1 MMSELKERIAMQKRN
16 KPEGVRVR
24 AALEAGVKLKTACA
38 GFCVLAA
45 AALFCFTAYAQ
56 SSSDG
61 IPAGELLRRAVDG
74 ELKAQAADHSEW
86 MYQTRVRD
94 DGKDQMKMVID
105 TREGDLERLRAVN
118 GHPLTPEQEKQED
131 RRIENLIHN
140 RHEQRKLRREK
151 EEDGQKTERLFKMLP
166 EAMTARYGSRQGDLV
181 EILFTPNPKFRPPSH
196 EAAVFHGMEGR
207 IWINTRENRL
217 AEIEGHL
224 MEAIKFGGGLFG
236 HLDKGGEFHV
246 KQSEVGPG
254 HWEITLLH
262 VNMHG
267 KVLFFKTIG
276 VQQDET
282 QTNFQQVPDNLTLA
296 QAEEELRGK
305 RAVASASK

>member
-1 MMSELKERIAMQKRN
+1 MTSKLQDRVATQERS
-16 KPEGVRVR
+16 KPQAARVP
-24 AALEAGVKLKTACA
+24 AALAPGVKLRKACA

-45 AALFCFTAYAQ
+45 AVLFCITAYAQ
-56 SSSDG
+56 SGNDSM
-61 IPAGELLRRAVDG
+61 PAGELLRRAVDG
-74 ELKAQAADHSEW
+74 ELKAQAADHTEW

-94 DGKDQMKMVID
+94 EGKDQIKTVIE
-105 TREGDLERLRAVN
+105 TLEGDLERLRAVN
-118 GHPLTPEQEKQED
+118 GKPLTPEQEKQED
-131 RRIENLIHN
+131 QRIDGLIHN
-140 RHEQRKLRREK
+140 RREQRKLRRAK
-151 EEDGQKTERLFKMLP
+151 EEDGQSTERLFKMLP
-166 EAMTARYGSRQGDLV
+166 DAMTARYGSRQGDLV
-181 EILFTPNPKFRPPSH
+181 EILFTPNPNFHPPSH
-196 EAAVFHGMEGR
+196 EAAVFHGMDGR

-224 MEAIKFGGGLFG
+224 IETIKFGGGLFG

-282 QTNFQQVPDNLTLA
+282 QTNFQRVPDNLTLA
-296 QAEEELRGK
+296 QAEEDLRGK
-305 RAVASASK
+305 HAVAEASK

>member
-1 MMSELKERIAMQKRN
+1 MTSELQNRVAPTRRN
-16 KPEGVRVR
+16 KLQAPRVR
-24 AALEAGVKLKTACA
+24 AALEAGVRLRKACA
-38 GFCVLAA
+38 GFCVLAT
-45 AALFCFTAYAQ
+45 LFCIAAYEQ
-56 SSSDG
+56 SGNDNV
-61 IPAGELLRRAVDG
+61 PAGELLRRAVDG
-74 ELKAQAADHSEW
+74 ELKAQAADHTEW
-86 MYQTRVRD
+86 MYQTRARD
-94 DGKDQMKMVID
+94 DGKDQVKMVIE
-105 TREGDLERLRAVN
+105 THEGDLERLRAEN
-118 GHPLTPEQEKQED
+118 GKPLTPEQEKQED
-131 RRIENLIHN
+131 QRIDNLIHN
-140 RHEQRKLRREK
+140 RREQRKLRRAK
-151 EEDGQKTERLFKMLP
+151 AEDGQNTERLFKMLP
-166 EAMTARYGSRQGDLV
+166 DAMTARYGSRQGDLV
-181 EILFTPNPKFRPPSH
+181 ELLFTPNPNFHPPSH

-224 MEAIKFGGGLFG
+224 METIKFGGGLFG

-296 QAEEELRGK
+296 QAEQDLRGK
-305 RAVASASK
+305 RGAGEAGK

>member
-1 MMSELKERIAMQKRN
+1 MMSELHEWIAVERN
-16 KPEGVRVR
+16 KPQAARVRMAPGAGVRLRQV
-24 AALEAGVKLKTACA
+24 CA
-38 GFCVLAA
+38 GFCALAA
-45 AALFCFTAYAQ
+45 AVLFCSVAYAQ
-56 SSSDG
+56 SGNDG

-74 ELKAQAADHSEW
+74 ELKAQAADHTEW
-86 MYQTRVRD
+86 MYQTRVRN
-94 DGKDQMKMVID
+94 DGKDLVKMVVE
-105 TREGDLERLRAVN
+105 TREGDLERLQSEN
-118 GHPLTPEQEKQED
+118 GKPLTPEQEKQED
-131 RRIENLIHN
+131 HRIDNLIHN
-140 RHEQRKLRREK
+140 RREQRKLRHEK

-181 EILFTPNPKFRPPSH
+181 EILFTPNPNFRPPSH

-207 IWINTRENRL
+207 IWINARENRL
-217 AEIEGHL
+217 AEIEGRL
-224 MEAIKFGGGLFG
+224 METIKFGGGLFG

-267 KVLFFKTIG
+267 RVLFFKTIG

>member
-1 MMSELKERIAMQKRN
+1 MTSELQDRTATQKRN
-16 KPEGVRVR
+16 KPQVARVR
-24 AALEAGVKLKTACA
+24 AVLATSARLRKACA

-45 AALFCFTAYAQ
+45 VMLFCIMAYAQ
-56 SSSDG
+56 SANDNM
-61 IPAGELLRRAVDG
+61 PAGELLRRAVDG
-74 ELKAQAADHSEW
+74 ELKAQDADHTEW

-94 DGKDQMKMVID
+94 DGKDQVKTVIE
-105 TREGDLERLRAVN
+105 TREGDLERLRSVN
-118 GHPLTPEQEKQED
+118 GQSLTPEQEKRED
-131 RRIENLIHN
+131 QRIDNLIHN
-140 RHEQRKLRREK
+140 RREQRKLRREK
-151 EEDGQKTERLFKMLP
+151 AEDGQKMGRLFKMLP
-166 EAMTARYGSRQGDLV
+166 DAMTARYGRHQGDLV
-181 EILFTPNPKFRPPSH
+181 EILFKPNPNFHPPSH

-224 MEAIKFGGGLFG
+224 METIKFGGGLLG

-296 QAEEELRGK
+296 QAEEDLRGK
-305 RAVASASK
+305 HAPGEASK

>member
-1 MMSELKERIAMQKRN
+1 MHKRN
-16 KPEGVRVR
+16 KQQAARIPGAGVRLR
-24 AALEAGVKLKTACA
+24 EACA
-38 GFCVLAA
+38 GFCVLAV
-45 AALFCFTAYAQ
+45 LFCITAYAQ
-56 SSSDG
+56 SGNDNV
-61 IPAGELLRRAVDG
+61 PAGELLRRAVDG

-94 DGKDQMKMVID
+94 DGKDQVKTVIE
-105 TREGDLERLRAVN
+105 THEGDLERLRAEN
-118 GHPLTPEQEKQED
+118 GKPLTPEQEKQED
-131 RRIENLIHN
+131 QRIDNLIHN
-140 RHEQRKLRREK
+140 RREQRKLRRAK
-151 EEDGQKTERLFKMLP
+151 AEDGQNTERLFKMLP
-166 EAMTARYGSRQGDLV
+166 DAMAARYGSRQGDLV
-181 EILFTPNPKFRPPSH
+181 EILFTPNPKFHPPSH

-224 MEAIKFGGGLFG
+224 METIKFGGGLFG

-282 QTNFQQVPDNLTLA
+282 QTNFQRVPDNLTLA
-296 QAEEELRGK
+296 QAEEDLRGK
-305 RAVASASK
+305 HAVEAASK

>member
-1 MMSELKERIAMQKRN
+1 M
-16 KPEGVRVR
+16 
-24 AALEAGVKLKTACA
+24 
-38 GFCVLAA
+38 
-45 AALFCFTAYAQ
+45 
-56 SSSDG
+56 
-61 IPAGELLRRAVDG
+61 PAGELLCRAVDG
-74 ELKAQAADHSEW
+74 ELKAQAADHTEW

-94 DGKDQMKMVID
+94 DGKDEVKMVIE
-105 TREGDLERLRAVN
+105 TREGDLERLRLVN
-118 GHPLTPEQEKQED
+118 GQPLTPEQEKRED
-131 RRIENLIHN
+131 QRIHNLIHN
-140 RHEQRKLRREK
+140 RREQRRLRHEK
-151 EEDGQKTERLFKMLP
+151 AEDGQKTERLFKMLP
-166 EAMTARYGSRQGDLV
+166 EAMTARYGNRQGDLV
-181 EILFTPNPKFRPPSH
+181 EILFTPNPKFHPPSH

-224 MEAIKFGGGLFG
+224 METIKFGGGLFG

-262 VNMHG
+262 VNMYG

-296 QAEEELRGK
+296 QAEENLRGK
-305 RAVASASK
+305 RAAAEASK

>member
-1 MMSELKERIAMQKRN
+1 MMSELQDRIVPQKGN
-16 KPEGVRVR
+16 EQAARVR
-24 AALEAGVKLKTACA
+24 TPPGARVSLKGWAGYCVLTAALL
-38 GFCVLAA
+38 FCV
-45 AALFCFTAYAQ
+45 TAYAQ
-56 SSSDG
+56 SGDDSM
-61 IPAGELLRRAVDG
+61 PAGELLRRAVDG
-74 ELKAQAADHSEW
+74 ELKAQAADHTEW

-94 DGKDQMKMVID
+94 DGKDQVKTVIE
-105 TREGDLERLRAVN
+105 TREGDLERLRSVN
-118 GHPLTPEQEKQED
+118 GQPLTPEQEKRED
-131 RRIENLIHN
+131 QHIENLIHN
-140 RHEQRKLRREK
+140 RREQRKLRHEK

-181 EILFTPNPKFRPPSH
+181 EILFTPNAKFHPPSH

-224 MEAIKFGGGLFG
+224 METIKFGGGLFG

-296 QAEEELRGK
+296 QAEEDLRGK
-305 RAVASASK
+305 RAAGEASK

>member
-1 MMSELKERIAMQKRN
+1 MTSELQERTAPQKRN
-16 KPEGVRVR
+16 KLQAARVR
-24 AALEAGVKLKTACA
+24 AALGAGVSLSKACA
-38 GFCVLAA
+38 GFCVLATA
-45 AALFCFTAYAQ
+45 VLFCITAYAQ
-56 SSSDG
+56 SGNDSM
-61 IPAGELLRRAVDG
+61 PAGELLRRAVDG
-74 ELKAQAADHSEW
+74 ELKAQAADHTEW

-94 DGKDQMKMVID
+94 DGKDQVKTVIE
-105 TREGDLERLRAVN
+105 TLEGDLERLRAVN
-118 GHPLTPEQEKQED
+118 GKPLTPEQEKQED
-131 RRIENLIHN
+131 QRIDGLIHN
-140 RHEQRKLRREK
+140 RREQRRLRRAK
-151 EEDGQKTERLFKMLP
+151 EEDGQNTERLFKMLP

-181 EILFTPNPKFRPPSH
+181 EILFTPNPNFHPPSH

-207 IWINTRENRL
+207 IWINARENRL

-224 MEAIKFGGGLFG
+224 IETIKFGGGLFG

-282 QTNFQQVPDNLTLA
+282 QNNFQQVPDNLTLA
-296 QAEEELRGK
+296 QAEEELEGK
-305 RAVASASK
+305 RAAGEARK

>member
-1 MMSELKERIAMQKRN
+1 MSESQNRSATPRRN
-16 KPEGVRVR
+16 KLQATRMR
-24 AALEAGVKLKTACA
+24 AALEAGVRLRNACA
-38 GFCVLAA
+38 GFCVLVAA
-45 AALFCFTAYAQ
+45 MLFCITAYAQ
-56 SSSDG
+56 SGNDNVS
-61 IPAGELLRRAVDG
+61 AGELLRRAVDG

-94 DGKDQMKMVID
+94 DGKDQVKTVIE
-105 TREGDLERLRAVN
+105 TQQGDLERLRAEN
-118 GHPLTPEQEKQED
+118 GKPLTPEQEKRED
-131 RRIENLIHN
+131 QRIDNLIHN
-140 RHEQRKLRREK
+140 RREQRRLQREK
-151 EEDGQKTERLFKMLP
+151 GEDGQKTERLFKMLP
-166 EAMTARYGSRQGDLV
+166 DAMTARYGSRQGDLV
-181 EILFTPNPKFRPPSH
+181 EILFTPNPKFHPPSH

-224 MEAIKFGGGLFG
+224 METIKFGGGLLG

-282 QTNFQQVPDNLTLA
+282 QTNFQRVPDNLTFA
-296 QAEEELRGK
+296 QAEEDLRGK
-305 RAVASASK
+305 HAAVEASK